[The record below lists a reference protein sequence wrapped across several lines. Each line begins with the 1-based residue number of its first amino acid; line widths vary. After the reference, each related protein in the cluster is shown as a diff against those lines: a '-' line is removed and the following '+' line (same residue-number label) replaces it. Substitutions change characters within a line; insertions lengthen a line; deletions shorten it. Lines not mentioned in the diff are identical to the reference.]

1 MLAVYSLISLSVPQ
15 CKRSIIVT
23 NESIVT
29 SLASV
34 KIVYQ
39 YIYSLILNIKKT
51 NIELFVVAFFKS
63 VIFNKN

>member
-34 KIVYQ
+34 KIIYQ

-51 NIELFVVAFFKS
+51 NI
-63 VIFNKN
+63 

>member
-15 CKRSIIVT
+15 CKRNIIVT

-39 YIYSLILNIKKT
+39 YIFLNFEYK
-51 NIELFVVAFFKS
+51 E
-63 VIFNKN
+63 NKHRTFCGGLL

>member
-15 CKRSIIVT
+15 CKRNIIMT

-39 YIYSLILNIKKT
+39 YIFLNFEYK
-51 NIELFVVAFFKS
+51 E
-63 VIFNKN
+63 NKHGTFCGGLL